1 MIRAV
6 AEDDDLTLAERWSD
20 ACLAAALFAVDPQGL
35 GGVSLRA
42 LHGPVREAWLTQWRA
57 LRGARSTERRL
68 PIHIEDD
75 RLLGGLDLSATLQTG
90 RPVAGRG
97 LLAEADGGVIVAA
110 MAERITPETAAR
122 LAAVCDT
129 GVVQLAREGL
139 DERIATRFGLV
150 LLDEGMS
157 SDERP
162 PAALLDRLA
171 FHLDLSDVPPR
182 MAEFADNPGGANA
195 EIESA
200 RAALAGI
207 VVGDDAIEA
216 LCGGA
221 LAFGIASLRAPLLAM
236 RVARASAALAGR
248 AEVGPDDL
256 SAAARLVLAPRAT
269 LLPAPEE
276 SADNEPSDET
286 SPDENRHDDPPPQ
299 PEESES
305 PDDNAEDPQDEP
317 DPAQIDFANDD
328 IVLEATEAAI
338 PADLLAQLRMGPI
351 KNAGNTA
358 GGRAGALRNAVRG
371 GRPIGA
377 RPGALRAGNRL
388 HLIETLRAAAPWQE
402 VRRRER
408 PPVQAGRIDVRPED
422 FRIRRNKQRNETVTI
437 FLVDASGSAA
447 LQRLAEAK
455 GAVELLLADCYVR
468 RDSVAL
474 ITFRGDA
481 ADLVLPPTRSLVR
494 AKRALAGLP
503 GGGGTPLATGIDAA
517 LGLAEQIQREGR
529 SPLIVLL
536 TDGRGNIG
544 RDGAPGREQAREDAQ
559 NAARALGASGVASL
573 LVDISPRPR
582 PDASELAQLM
592 QAGYLALPHA
602 DSRTLSAAIQAAT
615 PELAAA

>member
-1 MIRAV
+1 MN
-6 AEDDDLTLAERWSD
+6 EDELALAGRWSD

-42 LHGPVREAWLTQWRA
+42 LHGPVRDAWLAQWRT
-57 LRGARSTERRL
+57 LRAETETERRL

-75 RLLGGLDLSATLQTG
+75 RLLGGLDLTATLQTG

-110 MAERITPETAAR
+110 MAERIAPETAAR
-122 LAAVCDT
+122 LAAVVDT
-129 GVVQLAREGL
+129 GIVQLAREGL

-157 SDERP
+157 ADERP
-162 PAALLDRLA
+162 PEALLDRLA
-171 FHLDLSDVPPR
+171 FHLDLSDVPPA
-182 MAEFADNPGGANA
+182 MAEFAEDVGGLRD
-195 EIESA
+195 EIDAA
-200 RAALAGI
+200 RATLADV
-207 VVGDDAIEA
+207 VVGDDALEA

-221 LAFGIASLRAPLLAM
+221 VAFGIASLRAPLLAM
-236 RVARASAALAGR
+236 RAARASAALAGR
-248 AEVGPDDL
+248 TEVGPEDL

-269 LLPAPEE
+269 RMPAPQNEAE
-276 SADNEPSDET
+276 DDTPDEDNPDESSAD
-286 SPDENRHDDPPPQ
+286 ENQHDDPPPQ

-305 PDDNAEDPQDEP
+305 PDDEAEDSAEEP

-351 KNAGNTA
+351 TRSSNTA
-358 GGRAGALRNAVRG
+358 GGRAGALRNAARG

-377 RPGALRAGNRL
+377 RPGALRSGNRL
-388 HLIETLRAAAPWQE
+388 HLIETLRAAAPWQA
-402 VRRRER
+402 VRRAER
-408 PPVQAGRIDVRPED
+408 PPTEEGRIDVRAED
-422 FRIRRNKQRNETVTI
+422 FRIRRHKKRTETVTI

-474 ITFRGDA
+474 ITFRGEV
-481 ADLVLPPTRSLVR
+481 ADLILPPTRSLVR

-503 GGGGTPLATGIDAA
+503 GGGGTPLATGIDAG

-544 RDGAPGREQAREDAQ
+544 RDGKPGREQARDDAQ
-559 NAARALGASGVASL
+559 NAARALGVSGVASL

-582 PDASELAQLM
+582 PDSSELANLM
-592 QAGYLALPHA
+592 QGGYLALPHA
-602 DSRTLSAAIQAAT
+602 DSRTLSAAIQVAT
-615 PELAAA
+615 PELAAV